1 MSGCARTGCNNKR
14 SQACE
19 LGYCATCCK
28 AASPDPQCKVVAH
41 KRSTEP
47 AAAAAQADAS
57 STTSTSTDYKM
68 SGSSSGGIGAM
79 SADQFVALLANALG
93 RTSSAATVT
102 AAHMQQLPPVSSTA
116 STQQP
121 RRQQQHLHQQQQ
133 QQQRGGII
141 SELDSTIWGRTGQVA
156 RRTALLAAVDGLPS
170 SSPSSLSSSLSPS
183 SSSSS
188 SSSSLSAPSA
198 SSGPL
203 ASSSS
208 ASLPTTTTD
217 DADGDND
224 NSGGT
229 TKDNSKQRIG
239 AAMLRTCASYGGV
252 SQWAR
257 MQQWR
262 QQRNRNEC
270 LRIAEAVDAL
280 VLENDVALAVEILM
294 RAIAGVHIADQTGK
308 WGACS
313 AIQWSPPIA
322 SLLPKDDFKRALK
335 DNNVMASLTSSRPS
349 SSAKSV
355 WRGGRRGGR
364 GGNRSGGRQ
373 QQNNNKYNNKNNRS
387 ARSSSSASAAAGDEA
402 DA

>member
-1 MSGCARTGCNNKR
+1 
-14 SQACE
+14 
-19 LGYCATCCK
+19 
-28 AASPDPQCKVVAH
+28 
-41 KRSTEP
+41 
-47 AAAAAQADAS
+47 
-57 STTSTSTDYKM
+57 
-68 SGSSSGGIGAM
+68 
-79 SADQFVALLANALG
+79 
-93 RTSSAATVT
+93 
-102 AAHMQQLPPVSSTA
+102 
-116 STQQP
+116 
-121 RRQQQHLHQQQQ
+121 
-133 QQQRGGII
+133 
-141 SELDSTIWGRTGQVA
+141 
-156 RRTALLAAVDGLPS
+156 
-170 SSPSSLSSSLSPS
+170 
-183 SSSSS
+183 
-188 SSSSLSAPSA
+188 
-198 SSGPL
+198 
-203 ASSSS
+203 
-208 ASLPTTTTD
+208 LPTATAD
-217 DADGDND
+217 DGDGGND
-224 NSGGT
+224 SSGGT

-270 LRIAEAVDAL
+270 LRIAVDAL

-335 DNNVMASLTSSRPS
+335 DNDVMASLTSSRPS

-355 WRGGRRGGR
+355 WRGGRRGGGR

-373 QQNNNKYNNKNNRS
+373 QQNNNKYSNKNNRS